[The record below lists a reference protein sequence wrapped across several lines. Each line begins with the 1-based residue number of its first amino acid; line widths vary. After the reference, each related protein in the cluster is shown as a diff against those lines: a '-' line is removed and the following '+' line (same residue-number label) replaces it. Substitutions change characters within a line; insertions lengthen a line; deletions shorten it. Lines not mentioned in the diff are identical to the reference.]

1 MSFEKRLARLEEILQ
16 ALESDEVELGL
27 ALELFQEGVEALRAA
42 TGELVQVEAQV
53 QQLVERSDGSFEL
66 VDPD

>member
-1 MSFEKRLARLEEILQ
+1 MTFEKRLARLEEILE
-16 ALESDEVELGL
+16 ALESDEVDLGT

-53 QQLVERSDGSFEL
+53 QQLVERSDGTFEL
-66 VDPD
+66 VDPG